1 MPDNK
6 KSGKGVKQG
15 TVRGAYPR
23 VARRNSKKKKTFLAA
38 LDLSAGNISAACR
51 KAGVS
56 RFTYYGWIDEDEA
69 FARAVHEI
77 EEAEIDFT
85 ETALKQQIREGNITA
100 IIFYLKTRGK
110 ERGYV
115 ERTEI
120 NDISGEVDVQIG
132 D

>member
-1 MPDNK
+1 MPDK
-6 KSGKGVKQG
+6 KKGGRGVQQG
-15 TVRGAYPR
+15 TVRGSYPR
-23 VARRNSKKKKTFLAA
+23 AARRNSRKKKVFLEA
-38 LDLSAGNISAACR
+38 LELSAGNISAACR
-51 KAGVS
+51 KAEVS
-56 RFTYYGWIDEDEA
+56 RFTYYGWIDQDEA

-77 EEAEIDFT
+77 EEADIDFT
-85 ETALKQQIREGNITA
+85 ETALKRQIREGNITA
-100 IIFYLKTRGK
+100 IIFHLKTKGK

>member
-1 MPDNK
+1 MQ
-6 KSGKGVKQG
+6 QG
-15 TVRGAYPR
+15 AVRGSYPR
-23 VARRNSKKKKTFLAA
+23 VARRNSRKKKVFLEA
-38 LDLSAGNISAACR
+38 LELTAGNISAACR
-51 KAGVS
+51 KAEVS
-56 RFTYYGWIDEDEA
+56 RFTYYSWLDHDEA